1 MASSSQFPVSS
12 FQLLSSCLA
21 ARRIV
26 ISRPLKVFV
35 MLGTLA
41 VGVGLARAEII
52 DRILAV
58 VDDVVIT
65 QSDVLGAVRLGL
77 VHPQIASVGLSAV
90 LDRLIER
97 RLILT
102 EVDRYAP
109 PEPADT
115 EIDRRLVEVLAAAV
129 SPSELET
136 ALSHTGISRDQLRRH
151 VRDDLRIESYLQQ
164 RFGSPIQPSDQ
175 EVAEYYRT
183 HQARFTRAGSV
194 QSLAEAYEEA
204 RAALVAERRASTI
217 GDWVAGLRRRANV
230 NVLPR

>member
-1 MASSSQFPVSS
+1 
-12 FQLLSSCLA
+12 
-21 ARRIV
+21 V
-26 ISRPLKVFV
+26 ISGALKAIV
-35 MLGTLA
+35 MLAGLALA
-41 VGVGLARAEII
+41 VGPARAEII

-77 VHPQIASVGLSAV
+77 VHPQIASVGVSAV

-109 PEPADT
+109 PEPA
-115 EIDRRLVEVLAAAV
+115 EAEVDRRLAEVLAAAV
-129 SPSELET
+129 SPSEFEATLRQ
-136 ALSHTGISRDQLRRH
+136 TGISRDQLRRH

-164 RFGSPIQPSDQ
+164 RFGSPIEPSDQ
-175 EVAEYYRT
+175 EVAEYYRA
-183 HQARFTRAGSV
+183 HLARFTRSGSV

-230 NVLPR
+230 NVLPG

>member
-1 MASSSQFPVSS
+1 M
-12 FQLLSSCLA
+12 
-21 ARRIV
+21 
-26 ISRPLKVFV
+26 ISRALTLIV
-35 MLGTLA
+35 MLCTFTA
-41 VGVGLARAEII
+41 GVGLTRAEII

-77 VHPQIASVGLSAV
+77 VDPQITSVGLSAV

-109 PEPADT
+109 PEPA
-115 EIDRRLVEVLAAAV
+115 EAEVDRRLTEVLATAV

-136 ALSHTGISRDQLRRH
+136 ALRQTGISRDQLRRH
-151 VRDDLRIESYLQQ
+151 VRDDLRIASYLQQ
-164 RFGSPIQPSDQ
+164 RFGSPIEPSDQ

-194 QSLAEAYEEA
+194 QSLADAYEEA
-204 RAALVAERRASTI
+204 RAALVAERRVSTI